1 MDMQNQNESITI
13 RIDEELYSWLKQQ
26 AAIKNCKISDLV
38 RESIIT
44 FKKVETIPDG
54 MLFSSGLHIKAAKA
68 ALMTY
73 RLTEMLAHELIENGN
88 DLIKEASKRAKE
100 DINEWK
106 IG

>member
-1 MDMQNQNESITI
+1 MQGQTESITI
-13 RIDEELYSWLKQQ
+13 RIDQGLYSWLKQQ

-38 RESIIT
+38 RESII
-44 FKKVETIPDG
+44 KSKEAATIPDG
-54 MLFSSGLHIKAAKA
+54 MLYSSGLHIKAAKA
-68 ALMTY
+68 TLMTY